1 MPRFGKKSLELR
13 EYLCKDLKRLVDET
27 IKVYDFSIVDTFRG
41 KEDQEYAFLIKAS
54 KAHFGESAHNY
65 HPCFALDAYPYP
77 CPRKQDKGLIVIDD
91 NSPEWQKMTDTFK
104 KVAKKLGIQISCGI
118 DFKSLRDCPH
128 IEVSGWQKKVKEI

>member
-1 MPRFGKKSLELR
+1 MPKFGKKSLELR

-41 KEDQEYAFLIKAS
+41 KEEQERAFLAKAS

-77 CPRKQDKGLIVIDD
+77 CPRKQEKGYIVIDD
-91 NSPEWQKMTDTFK
+91 DSPEWKKMTDAFK
-104 KVAKKLGIQISCGI
+104 KAAKKLGIKITCGI
-118 DFKSLRDCPH
+118 DFKSFRDAPH
-128 IEVSGWQKKVKEI
+128 IEVKDWKQRVKEI